1 MRASPSVRSVR
12 AVVFAVLAVLLAAGG
27 HALATGAA
35 PPVWVQAVGFV
46 PVFAGGWLLGGRE
59 RSLAGIGGGT
69 LAAQGGLHDAF
80 DAGRPHA
87 VPGMH
92 TMQGLRMAH
101 QHALTPHA
109 TAVHIAAAVLVTWW
123 LRRGESALWSLLRRG
138 VAWVPALVGRWH
150 VRREPCVAPVAVGF
164 VHGIAGELRPTRQV
178 LLRHAVHRRG
188 PPTGS
193 PYAP

>member
-12 AVVFAVLAVLLAAGG
+12 AVVFAVLCVLLAAGG

-35 PPVWVQAVGFV
+35 PPVWVQVVGFV
-46 PVFAGGWLLGGRE
+46 PVFAGGCLLGGRE

-69 LAAQGGLHDAF
+69 LAAQGGLHVVF

-87 VPGMH
+87 VMGMH
-92 TMQGLRMAH
+92 TMQVLRMGP

-109 TAVHIAAAVLVTWW
+109 TAVHIAAAVFVTWW
-123 LRRGESALWSLLRRG
+123 LRRGEAALWSLLRRA
-138 VAWVPALVGRWH
+138 VAWMPGPVVRWH
-150 VRREPCVAPVAVGF
+150 VRRGSCVAPVAVGF

-188 PPTGS
+188 PPTGI
-193 PYAP
+193 PYVP

>member
-12 AVVFAVLAVLLAAGG
+12 AVVFAVLCVLLAAGG

-35 PPVWVQAVGFV
+35 PPVWVQVVGFV
-46 PVFAGGWLLGGRE
+46 PVFAGGCLLGGRE

-69 LAAQGGLHDAF
+69 LAAQGGLHVVF

-87 VPGMH
+87 VMGMH
-92 TMQGLRMAH
+92 TMQVLRMGP

-109 TAVHIAAAVLVTWW
+109 TAVHFAAAVFVTWW
-123 LRRGESALWSLLRRG
+123 LRRGEAALWSLLRRA
-138 VAWVPALVGRWH
+138 VAWMPGPVVRWH
-150 VRREPCVAPVAVGF
+150 VRRGSCVAPVAVGF

-188 PPTGS
+188 PPTGI
-193 PYAP
+193 PYVP

>member
-12 AVVFAVLAVLLAAGG
+12 AVVFAVLSVLLAAGG
-27 HALATGAA
+27 HVLATGAA

-46 PVFAGGWLLGGRE
+46 PVFAGGCLLGGRE
-59 RSLAGIGGGT
+59 RSLAAIGGGT
-69 LAAQGGLHDAF
+69 LAAQGGLHVAF

-87 VPGMH
+87 VLGMH
-92 TMQGLRMAH
+92 TMQGVRMAH

-109 TAVHIAAAVLVTWW
+109 SAVHIATAVLVTWW
-123 LRRGESALWSLLRRG
+123 LRRGEAGLWSLLRRA
-138 VAWVPALVGRWH
+138 VAWVPGLVVRWH
-150 VRREPCVAPVAVGF
+150 VRRGLCVAPVSMGF
-164 VHGIAGELRPTRQV
+164 AHGIAGELRPTRQV

-188 PPTGS
+188 PPTRS

>member
-12 AVVFAVLAVLLAAGG
+12 AVVFAVLCVWPAAGV

-46 PVFAGGWLLGGRE
+46 PVFVGGCLLGGRE
-59 RSLAGIGGGT
+59 RSLTGIGGAT
-69 LAAQGGLHDAF
+69 LAAQGGLHVAF
-80 DAGRPHA
+80 DAGRPRA
-87 VPGMH
+87 VMGMH
-92 TMQGLRMAH
+92 AMQGLRMAH
-101 QHALTPHA
+101 PHALTPHA

-123 LRRGESALWSLLRRG
+123 LRRGEAALWSLLRRA
-138 VAWVPALVGRWH
+138 VAWVPGLVVRWH
-150 VRREPCVAPVAVGF
+150 VRRGLCVAPVAVGF